1 MKAVHSYEEKSFFGE
16 FVRELLKRKNLSFRK
31 TAQIARDLGFEVSAS
46 SIYKAIHNSKRNLLK
61 SEYINM
67 FATIFNMDRSELEKK
82 ILDDKYCDYFFEDVK
97 DHNEVCKKALDCVKE
112 GNFEEGKYLIEKY
125 VQFLKEY
132 KKEKDWKDIGFDL
145 NMRFIFSLRDM
156 GKYSWALDQCRSF
169 LNSGEY
175 SINDSNSENLLKTLD
190 ILHMMTC
197 LLYRL
202 NRKSEFDLY
211 YHTGI
216 WLAEEKLKDLFQKLR
231 FEAVKANFLYENK
244 LYEKAISCNQEI
256 VNALKKNADV
266 FKKEDTEL
274 YQKYL
279 CNLSSALTNLGWVLV
294 ETAKSK
300 EKVNKGI
307 EKIQEGYEM
316 VQKTGRKKLLAH
328 VLFYLAR
335 AFFKLGDYDK
345 AREFFM
351 KSKGIAEKELFLDLI
366 AFNHWG
372 LALTYEAKGDKRS
385 SEQYLML
392 AKSEIKKVEE
402 DTLEKKEVEEY
413 LESKAKGI

>member
-1 MKAVHSYEEKSFFGE
+1 
-16 FVRELLKRKNLSFRK
+16 
-31 TAQIARDLGFEVSAS
+31 
-46 SIYKAIHNSKRNLLK
+46 
-61 SEYINM
+61 
-67 FATIFNMDRSELEKK
+67 
-82 ILDDKYCDYFFEDVK
+82 
-97 DHNEVCKKALDCVKE
+97 
-112 GNFEEGKYLIEKY
+112 
-125 VQFLKEY
+125 
-132 KKEKDWKDIGFDL
+132 
-145 NMRFIFSLRDM
+145 
-156 GKYSWALDQCRSF
+156 
-169 LNSGEY
+169 
-175 SINDSNSENLLKTLD
+175 
-190 ILHMMTC
+190 
-197 LLYRL
+197 
-202 NRKSEFDLY
+202 
-211 YHTGI
+211 
-216 WLAEEKLKDLFQKLR
+216 
-231 FEAVKANFLYENK
+231 VKANFLYENK

-328 VLFYLAR
+328 ILFYLAR
-335 AFFKLGDYDK
+335 AFFKLVDYDK

-351 KSKGIAEKELFLDLI
+351 KSKSIAEKELFLDLI

>member
-169 LNSGEY
+169 LNFGEY
-175 SINDSNSENLLKTLD
+175 SINDSNRENLLKTLD

-244 LYEKAISCNQEI
+244 LYAEAISCNQEI

-328 VLFYLAR
+328 ILFYLAR

-345 AREFFM
+345 AKEFFM
-351 KSKGIAEKELFLDLI
+351 KSKSIAEKELFLDLI